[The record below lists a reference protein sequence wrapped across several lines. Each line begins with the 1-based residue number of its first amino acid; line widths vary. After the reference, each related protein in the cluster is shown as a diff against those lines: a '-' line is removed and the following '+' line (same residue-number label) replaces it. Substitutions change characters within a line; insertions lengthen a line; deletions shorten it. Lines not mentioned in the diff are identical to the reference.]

1 MTKHTYTHTAG
12 SHACELVLDPLPC
25 TFRPCLFRKRHKP
38 GRYAPSR
45 PPGKMAWGSGV
56 AGLPVGTSRTQ
67 SASDQH
73 RPRRELGARGLCQ
86 TMQVA
91 HTPPSERISG
101 NETSPTRRLS
111 RSDARPLV
119 ACAGAQV
126 PRSRHFAPLAEG
138 LGPLLEVCRH
148 ERKGEYHSLRTAAR
162 GCGAHSVRP
171 TPPHTVG

>member
-1 MTKHTYTHTAG
+1 M
-12 SHACELVLDPLPC
+12 PC

-45 PPGKMAWGSGV
+45 PPGKMAWGSEG
-56 AGLPVGTSRTQ
+56 AGQPRVLHQRVTSIGRAGNSGLEVFVRRSKLPTP
-67 SASDQH
+67 
-73 RPRRELGARGLCQ
+73 RP
-86 TMQVA
+86 
-91 HTPPSERISG
+91 PERISG
-101 NETSPTRRLS
+101 NETSPTPRMS

-148 ERKGEYHSLRTAAR
+148 ERKGEYHALRTAAW
-162 GCGAHSVRP
+162 GCGAHSVRA